1 MKRFLTLTLL
11 MLTTALAFAQSEEW
25 TLMHQGNRAFRKGD
39 FKTAETLYRK
49 ATEANPRSTRAV
61 FNLGDAYLAQKNG
74 KAALEQFVQVGKAE
88 KNPKLKAM
96 AYHNIGYIHH
106 TNKDFDK
113 AIDAYKEA
121 LRNNPHDN
129 DTRYNLVLC
138 QKQRKQ
144 QEQNQQQNEQQ
155 NESNSGNQQQND
167 DSSKDQDEQEQM
179 SKDNAEQLL
188 NMARQA
194 EQQTRQK
201 LQQGQQPRQRQLNKN
216 W

>member
-1 MKRFLTLTLL
+1 MKRIFTLILL
-11 MLTTALAFAQSEEW
+11 CLTTAFAFAQSEEW

-49 ATEANPRSTRAV
+49 ATEANPRSTRAA

-74 KAALEQFVQVGKAE
+74 KAALEQFVQIGKVE

-121 LRNNPHDN
+121 LRNNPKDN

-138 QKQRKQ
+138 QKQRKEQ
-144 QEQNQQQNEQQ
+144 QKQEQQQKQQDNPSQEQNQQ
-155 NESNSGNQQQND
+155 
-167 DSSKDQDEQEQM
+167 EQEQQEQI

>member
-1 MKRFLTLTLL
+1 MKRFFTLILL
-11 MLTTALAFAQSEEW
+11 CLTTAFAFAQSEEW

-49 ATEANPRSTRAV
+49 ATEANPRSTRAA

-74 KAALEQFVQVGKAE
+74 KAALEQFVQIGKVE

-106 TNKDFDK
+106 INKDFYK

-121 LRNNPHDN
+121 LRNNPKDN

-138 QKQRKQ
+138 QKQRKEQ
-144 QEQNQQQNEQQ
+144 QKQEQQQKQQENPSQEQNQQEQQ
-155 NESNSGNQQQND
+155 
-167 DSSKDQDEQEQM
+167 EQI